1 MVSLLT
7 EDNYGM
13 DGKVS
18 QSSVASDTS
27 WQGLEELSGAN
38 AIDEYRPNPRLS
50 LEDWTNYL
58 RAVHRAFAL
67 LNSHPDPNRADRT
80 PTAQSGGFP
89 VTSAELLVPAEVAS
103 AESGEDP
110 SHVVGETP
118 PLPLPD
124 NLQTLHLNRPTS
136 SPERKLEWN
145 NDIPEV
151 NHLNSEHWRKTEEQT
166 GWEEMRHPEGDVSG
180 NGMTELLLQARL
192 GQQPTT
198 QHQQAWSQDA
208 EPEEDAF
215 EDQLLPLVHSDR
227 TLVHRVFDVSR
238 EGQPLHS
245 SHRERM
251 LTKMEGSGTKEWVP
265 DHEGSASSS
274 PVTSA

>member
-1 MVSLLT
+1 MTRT

-18 QSSVASDTS
+18 QSSVASDTN
-27 WQGLEELSGAN
+27 WQGLEELSGSN
-38 AIDEYRPNPRLS
+38 AIDEYRSNPRLS

-58 RAVHRAFAL
+58 RTVHRAFAL
-67 LNSHPDPNRADRT
+67 LNSHPDPNKADRT
-80 PTAQSGGFP
+80 PTAQSGGLP
-89 VTSAELLVPAEVAS
+89 VTSAELLVPAEMAS

-118 PLPLPD
+118 PLPLPA
-124 NLQTLHLNRPTS
+124 NLQTLHLNRPAL

-151 NHLNSEHWRKTEEQT
+151 NHLNSEHWRKTEKQI
-166 GWEEMRHPEGDVSG
+166 GGEEMRHPEGDISG
-180 NGMTELLLQARL
+180 NGMAELLLQARP
-192 GQQPTT
+192 GRQPTS
-198 QHQQAWSQDA
+198 QHRQAPSQDV
-208 EPEEDAF
+208 EPEEGAF

-227 TLVHRVFDVSR
+227 TPVHRVLHASR
-238 EGQPLHS
+238 VGQPLHS

-251 LTKMEGSGTKEWVP
+251 LTEMEGSGTKEWVP
-265 DHEGSASSS
+265 DLEGSAPSS
-274 PVTSA
+274 PATSA

>member
-1 MVSLLT
+1 MTRT
-7 EDNYGM
+7 EDSYGM

-18 QSSVASDTS
+18 RSSVASHTT
-27 WQGLEELSGAN
+27 WQGLEELSGSN
-38 AIDEYRPNPRLS
+38 NMDEYRSNPRLS

-67 LNSHPDPNRADRT
+67 LNSYPDQNKANGT

-89 VTSAELLVPAEVAS
+89 VTSAELLVPAEMAS

-118 PLPLPD
+118 PLSLPV
-124 NLQTLHLNRPTS
+124 NLQGLHLNKATL
-136 SPERKLEWN
+136 SPERTLEWN

-151 NHLNSEHWRKTEEQT
+151 NHLNSEHWRKTDKQI
-166 GWEEMRHPEGDVSG
+166 GWEEIHHPEGDISG
-180 NGMTELLLQARL
+180 NGMTELLLQSH
-192 GQQPTT
+192 GQQLTS
-198 QHQQAWSQDA
+198 QHQQIHSQDV

-215 EDQLLPLVHSDR
+215 EDQLHPLIHSDR
-227 TLVHRVFDVSR
+227 TPVHRVFDVSLM
-238 EGQPLHS
+238 EQPLHS
-245 SHRERM
+245 SHTEM

-265 DHEGSASSS
+265 NL
-274 PVTSA
+274 